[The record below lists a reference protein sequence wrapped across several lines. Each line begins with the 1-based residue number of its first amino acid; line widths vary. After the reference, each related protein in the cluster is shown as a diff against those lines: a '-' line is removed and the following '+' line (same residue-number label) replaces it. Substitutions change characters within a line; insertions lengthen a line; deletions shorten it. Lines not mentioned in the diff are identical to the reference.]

1 MTQIE
6 QAPLLLSCT
15 FRARSSWLQYFNTVL
30 DRSES
35 SMPKR
40 RLTQLVLTADVL
52 VIGRHH
58 DTVEASIP
66 EAAVNSCL
74 DFH

>member
-1 MTQIE
+1 
-6 QAPLLLSCT
+6 
-15 FRARSSWLQYFNTVL
+15 
-30 DRSES
+30 
-35 SMPKR
+35 MPKR

-74 DFH
+74 DLHRTRVISLILVSTKLYPRDVCYTLLRAQGKAG